1 MSGKIP
7 ATATVLTFN
16 SAAQLGRC
24 LASLAVFEEIL
35 VLDGGSADATLDIA
49 RAHGARIEPQSD
61 ISGPI
66 RDFTAV
72 RERSFALAHH
82 DWIFWLDSD
91 EWADAE
97 LVGAIR
103 DAVAAGDP
111 NVAYRAERFP
121 IVAGKTI
128 RRAYFVPDRVLRL
141 GHRSAVRWAGGK
153 KVHEH
158 LVAGE
163 GVRLADL
170 AGGVYTPWADLAA
183 YRKKDRYYLNLAFS
197 KPLDRRPPV
206 GRTTHAVLKNLVQAM
221 RILCY
226 AVVLPIRYA
235 GSEDVLPFA
244 YHARFARYHAAVAWQ
259 RLRQFA
265 FGPRY
270 VPPAP

>member
-1 MSGKIP
+1 MPGKIP

-16 SAAQLGRC
+16 SSAQLARC
-24 LASLAVFEEIL
+24 LASLADFEEIL
-35 VLDGGSADATLDIA
+35 VLDGGSTDATREIA
-49 RAHGARIEPQSD
+49 AAHGARIEPQSD
-61 ISGPI
+61 VPGPI

-72 RERSFALAHH
+72 RERSFALARR

-91 EWADAE
+91 EWADAA
-97 LVGAIR
+97 LVEAIR
-103 DAVAAGDP
+103 HAVAVGDP
-111 NVAYRAERFP
+111 GVAYRAERFP

-158 LVAGE
+158 LVADPGT
-163 GVRLADL
+163 RIADL
-170 AGGVYTPWADLAA
+170 AGGVYTPWADLDA

-197 KPLDRRPPV
+197 KPMDRRPPV
-206 GRTTHAVLKNLVQAM
+206 GRTVHAVVKNLVQAA

-226 AVVLPIRYA
+226 AAVLPIRYR
-235 GSEDVLPFA
+235 GSDDVLPFA

-265 FGPRY
+265 LGARY
-270 VPPAP
+270 APPAP